1 MSNEKFDLRWN
12 NFGRNA
18 ERTIRNLAN
27 DIQFTDVTLMSDDKR
42 RIKAHKVILCSSSN
56 FFNEILSETPTDHPL
71 LFLKGI
77 QYTEL
82 QAIVRFIYNGTTE
95 VSQEDLSK
103 FMKAATE
110 LQIEGLQENNIADD
124 NQEHIDDD
132 QHDRTYQTLDNDH
145 EFSYFGS
152 QPTPKEFEVALH
164 QESNDSSTLH
174 HLSFANFERNA
185 DGKFCCDECE
195 YKTNY
200 YKDLKRHKLGKHEGV
215 KFKCD
220 QCDREF
226 SQKSNLLRHIHCK
239 HEVGKIFM

>member
-12 NFGRNA
+12 DFGRNA

-27 DIQFTDVTLMSDDKR
+27 DIQFTDVTLMSNDKR

-77 QYTEL
+77 QYSEL
-82 QAIVRFIYNGTTE
+82 QAIVKFIYNGTTE

-110 LQIEGLQENNIADD
+110 LQIEGLQENKITDD
-124 NQEHIDDD
+124 NQEHIDSDH
-132 QHDRTYQTLDNDH
+132 HDRTYQTQDNDG
-145 EFSYFGS
+145 EYSYSGS
-152 QPTPKEFEVALH
+152 QPIPKELGVTLH
-164 QESNDSSTLH
+164 QESNNPSTLL
-174 HLSFANFERNA
+174 HLNIGNFERNY
-185 DGKFCCDECE
+185 DGKFCCDECD
-195 YKTNY
+195 YKT
-200 YKDLKRHKLGKHEGV
+200 KFSGDLKKHKLGKHEGV